1 MSDLP
6 YNDEFDDEYRDLEFD
21 PETGEYR
28 SSLLSGG
35 DGTDSLPGAA
45 GGQTQTQ
52 APSPMA
58 PRVSAGGQ
66 TQTQAPSLMA
76 PRVSAGGR
84 AEAMLRQ
91 LMETGA
97 QGRTMPSN
105 AADLA
110 MAQTRVASILSKA
123 LKGMDGTSG
132 LERVGNAALQ
142 TLAGQGRVSFPQAMA
157 AMEQQDLGRAYNIAN
172 ALSGLAK
179 AQGAGAMTP
188 QQMLNYVQR
197 VQESEDRNIRTFDS
211 QLSNEVG
218 AIARGAV
225 NPGAVIAAFRNG
237 LTSAGYD
244 RAQTVEQKREIANKV
259 LQSVA
264 NQPFAQPRPRRGEGG
279 EKKADELPGFPMNA
293 DGTVNFFG
301 TIAKPK
307 SAEERMWNSFSPA
320 ERRIQYDR
328 LREKYTTGG
337 EGSGGISVDLP
348 GGTSIQIGRKAAD
361 SEEKKAAADFATRM
375 DGFKMASGVIDRMT
389 GILRQRGGS
398 AIGALGATTNVYNY
412 LKDQV
417 SQLYGG
423 TLPTGLQ
430 GSVEAVAGRF
440 NETMRTAGAGD
451 TALAKIL
458 SADNS
463 ADATRM
469 KTNLVFLTYYVAKI
483 LDDKGAL
490 SNNDVKTIMGI
501 VGGASSANDMIVK
514 LEEVKS
520 LLAGRVKSAEDRLIS
535 MQKPPQAGRGGA
547 PAPAPAPAPYPPPV
561 PAPVPAPTPAPA
573 PAPAPTLRPRS
584 AAEDAGARNAIS
596 RGANPE
602 DVRKR
607 LRDNGIDPEGL

>member
-6 YNDEFDDEYRDLEFD
+6 YDDEFDGLDGGIEFD
-21 PETGEYR
+21 PATGEYR

-35 DGTDSLPGAA
+35 EATDTLPGAA

-58 PRVSAGGQ
+58 PRVSAGG
-66 TQTQAPSLMA
+66 
-76 PRVSAGGR
+76 R

-91 LMETGA
+91 LIETGA

-110 MAQTRVASILSKA
+110 MAQTRVSNILSKA

-132 LERVGNAALQ
+132 LERVGSAALQ

-211 QLSNEVG
+211 QLSNEVN
-218 AIARGAV
+218 AIARGAA

-237 LTSAGYD
+237 LTNAGYD
-244 RAQTVEQKREIANKV
+244 RAQTLEQRREIANRV
-259 LQSVA
+259 LQYVA

-279 EKKADELPGFPMNA
+279 EKRADELPGFPMNA

-320 ERRIQYDR
+320 ERRVQYER

-337 EGSGGISVDLP
+337 EGSGGIEVQIP
-348 GGTSIQIGRKAAD
+348 GGPTIQIGKKTAD
-361 SEEKKAAADFATRM
+361 AEEKKAAADLATRK
-375 DGFKMASGVIDRMT
+375 DGFTMASGIIDNMT
-389 GILRQRGGS
+389 QILQQRGGS
-398 AIGALGATTNVYNY
+398 VIGALGTGSNFYNY

-417 SQLYGG
+417 SQIYGG

-430 GSVEAVAGRF
+430 GSAEAVAGRF
-440 NETMRTAGAGD
+440 NETMRTVGAGD
-451 TALAKIL
+451 TALARIL

-501 VGGASSANDMIVK
+501 VGGASSANDMTVK
-514 LEEVKS
+514 LQEVKS

-547 PAPAPAPAPYPPPV
+547 PAPAPAP
-561 PAPVPAPTPAPA
+561 TPAPA
-573 PAPAPTLRPRS
+573 PAPAPAPTPAPEINPAHVRALQDVFS
-584 AAEDAGARNAIS
+584 GARQLPPGKTRDSIKADFDKKYGQGAADRILGAS
-596 RGANPE
+596 R
-602 DVRKR
+602 
-607 LRDNGIDPEGL
+607 

>member
-6 YNDEFDDEYRDLEFD
+6 YDDEFDGLDGGIEFD

-35 DGTDSLPGAA
+35 EGTDALPGAA

-58 PRVSAGGQ
+58 PRVSAGG
-66 TQTQAPSLMA
+66 
-76 PRVSAGGR
+76 R

-91 LMETGA
+91 LIETGA

-110 MAQTRVASILSKA
+110 MAQTRVSNILSKA
-123 LKGMDGTSG
+123 LKDMDGTSG
-132 LERVGNAALQ
+132 LERVGSAALQ

-157 AMEQQDLGRAYNIAN
+157 AIEQQDLGRAYNIAN
-172 ALSGLAK
+172 ALSGIAK

-197 VQESEDRNIRTFDS
+197 VQESEDRNIRTFDT
-211 QLSNEVG
+211 QLSNEVN
-218 AIARGAV
+218 AIARGAA

-237 LTSAGYD
+237 LTNAGYD
-244 RAQTVEQKREIANKV
+244 RAQTLEQRREIANRV

-264 NQPFAQPRPRRGEGG
+264 NQPFSQPRPRRGEGG

-328 LREKYTTGG
+328 LREKYTTGS
-337 EGSGGISVDLP
+337 EGGGISVEIP
-348 GGTSIQIGRKAAD
+348 GGPTIQVGRKTAD
-361 SEEKKAAADFATRM
+361 AEEKKAAADFATRR
-375 DGFKMASGVIDRMT
+375 DGFAMASGVIDRMT
-389 GILRQRGGS
+389 GILQQRGGS
-398 AIGALGATTNVYNY
+398 VIGALGTTSNFYNY
-412 LKDQV
+412 LRDQV

-430 GSVEAVAGRF
+430 GSVEAVANSF

-451 TALAKIL
+451 TALARIL

-501 VGGASSANDMIVK
+501 VGGASSANDMTVK
-514 LEEVKS
+514 LQEVKS

-535 MQKPPQAGRGGA
+535 MQKPPTQGQGGAPAVPARPPVPA
-547 PAPAPAPAPYPPPV
+547 PAPAPAPAP
-561 PAPVPAPTPAPA
+561 TPAPS
-573 PAPAPTLRPRS
+573 P
-584 AAEDAGARNAIS
+584 AAEDAREKARAAIA
-596 RGANPE
+596 RGAPRDAVLE
-602 DVRKR
+602 R
-607 LRDNGIDPEGL
+607 LRAAGISTEGL